1 MGMIYVP
8 NRKVWSNLKPDF
20 PVEIDDENTI
30 AQTLV
35 FYIPLTEGEG
45 GSVDLVV
52 GRIPAPV
59 GSYPPWG
66 VGQHGR
72 VAAGNAIGSAWYP
85 RDTRMEFPTGWW
97 AFFGNVA
104 ATQPNQ
110 YARPFGKTFSN
121 GTASPYVSY
130 DFEFNRGGSGAN
142 NASAAASVGG
152 TNYSAAGTV
161 TVGRDSVFVG
171 TFDGSNLHFY
181 QDGVLIGSNAN
192 AGVLTYDTSSSG
204 NLILAGSSSVTA
216 ANQFAG
222 DIYWCAAGNRPLSAN
237 QIRSLSQNPFQLVR
251 PKRRKLWLAYS
262 ATTGDTATGS
272 AITPLTANGAAQSKQ
287 QATGS
292 ATLSVLAAATA
303 AALVGAQIAA
313 AITPS
318 AAGTQRATNPAVTA
332 SATQTSAAG
341 TANASQAAQANAT
354 VQPGADATAQASQQ
368 AIGGATIVPTAS
380 GAVAIAGLN
389 TAVGGATIIPS
400 ASGRAQAS
408 QTAVGS
414 ATVRPSLQA
423 SAQAS
428 NSAHASG
435 STGYSVTGTLST
447 TVPAAVIGRI
457 VPQAAGTWAAWQSAA
472 GVSLIEPSASAAV
485 RAGNAYATNPQ
496 FYLQMPARA
505 FTVAM
510 AARTFYAAMPARS
523 FYLQDD
529 ASMPAQP
536 FPDAM
541 DPAEV
546 QVLTIDGTPDLAS
559 GETLSSLAGSL
570 IVEMVR
576 GTDTQAASRFGT
588 PLINVTQ
595 IAADPPTIQTA
606 VAAGKGLQIAATQ
619 PQDGCWYLFRQPCLT
634 SAGRIVT
641 LKGILQVTSS

>member
-1 MGMIYVP
+1 MGMIYIP

-35 FYIPLTEGEG
+35 FYIPFTEGEG
-45 GSVDLVV
+45 GSVDLVA
-52 GRIPAPV
+52 GRMPAPV

-72 VAAGNAIGSAWYP
+72 VAAGNATGSAWYP

-171 TFDGSNLHFY
+171 TFDGGNLHFY
-181 QDGVLIGSNAN
+181 QDGVLIGANAN
-192 AGVLTYDTSSSG
+192 AGVLTYDTSSAG

-251 PKRRKLWLAYS
+251 PKRRRLWLAYS

-272 AITPLTANGAAQSKQ
+272 AITTLTASGAAQSKQ

-313 AITPS
+313 VIAPS
-318 AAGTQRATNPAVTA
+318 AAGTQQATTSAVTA
-332 SATQTSAAG
+332 SATQPSATGTS
-341 TANASQAAQANAT
+341 NASQSAQANAT
-354 VQPGADATAQASQQ
+354 VQAGVDATAQASQQ

-428 NSAHASG
+428 ISAHASG
-435 STGYSVTGTLST
+435 STGYSAPSTLSI
-447 TVPAAVIGRI
+447 TVPASVVGRI
-457 VPQAAGTWAAWQSAA
+457 VPWAAGTLTLGQSFDPAF
-472 GVSLIEPSASAAV
+472 
-485 RAGNAYATNPQ
+485 YARLTQRN
-496 FYLQMPARA
+496 
-505 FTVAM
+505 
-510 AARTFYAAMPARS
+510 FYAAVPGRAFYAGMPQRNFYAQPRRNMPATILPYAKDPREVKTVT
-523 FYLQDD
+523 LD
-529 ASMPAQP
+529 ATADLPAG
-536 FPDAM
+536 AT
-541 DPAEV
+541 
-546 QVLTIDGTPDLAS
+546 LTGTPVLAV
-559 GETLSSLAGSL
+559 T
-570 IVEMVR
+570 VVR
-576 GTDTQAASRFGT
+576 GTDPNPSAAFGIPVINSSPITVPGAAS
-588 PLINVTQ
+588 P
-595 IAADPPTIQTA
+595 IAANMA
-606 VAAGKGLQIAATQ
+606 VQIEATGGV
-619 PQDGCWYLFRQPCLT
+619 DGCWYELAVTCPT
-634 SAGRIVT
+634 SASPDTET
-641 LKGILQVTSS
+641 LKAVLMVSAS